1 VAAPRRLIPDQ
12 REALSPKSILTR
24 TVALFERVYALF
36 PRLAERRKQLAGTLS
51 GGASGRQ
58 AR

>member
-1 VAAPRRLIPDQ
+1 
-12 REALSPKSILTR
+12 LTR